1 MEPFTFTNQSYFS
14 ISHWIESFPG
24 LIAGITSK
32 NGGNSTGV
40 HESFNMGFHVGDR
53 IEAVCSNRNKL
64 ANLIQFPLD
73 SWVGA
78 EQTHDT
84 VIRKMSKSDT
94 GKGAYSYDNAF
105 KGTDG
110 FYTNE
115 EGILLTLCYA
125 DCVPLFF
132 ISPEHR
138 MIGAAHAGWKGTVNE
153 IARKMVE
160 KWGEEGISPNQ
171 IFAAIGPSIC
181 EKCYIVNDYVINFVE
196 NTLEDVDKK
205 PYNTIKEGQY
215 SLDLRELNKIILLKS
230 GVPEKNIQSTKLCS
244 SCDQTEFFSHRRD
257 QGKTGRMLSY
267 IGWKETTEK

>member
-1 MEPFTFTNQSYFS
+1 MEPFAYNHQSYFL
-14 ISHWIESFPG
+14 IKNWMEQYPG
-24 LIAGITSK
+24 LAAGITTK
-32 NGGNSTGV
+32 KGGSSTGV
-40 HESFNMGFHVGDR
+40 YEDFNMGFHVGDQLD
-53 IEAVCSNRNKL
+53 AVCSNRSQL
-64 ANLIQFPLD
+64 ADLIQFPLK

-84 VIRKMSKSDT
+84 VIRKITKNDR
-94 GKGAYSYDNAF
+94 GKGSDSYDNAF

-132 ISPEHR
+132 ISPVHR
-138 MIGAAHAGWKGTVNE
+138 MIGAAHAGWKGTVNG
-153 IARKMVE
+153 IAQKMIE
-160 KWGEEGISPNQ
+160 KWGEEGIPPNE
-171 IFAAIGPSIC
+171 IFAVIGPSIC

-196 NTLEDVDKK
+196 NTLEDVEKK

-215 SLDLRELNKIILLKS
+215 TLDLQELNKIILLKA
-230 GVPEKNIQSTKLCS
+230 GVPEKNIQMTKLCS
-244 SCDQTEFFSHRRD
+244 SCDQSEFFSHRRD

-267 IGWKETTEK
+267 IGWKETSE